1 MAKPDVDKTAEDWQR
16 ELLQGAEMP
25 HEGHQYHLC
34 YLHNTGFL
42 QKNLESYKELVK
54 NPKFVCTGCGR
65 TAERAENLCGPSK
78 L

>member
-1 MAKPDVDKTAEDWQR
+1 MAKPDADMTGEDWLR

-42 QKNLESYKELVK
+42 KKDLESYKKLVK

-65 TAERAENLCGPSK
+65 VAERAENLCGPTK